1 MENEKDICL
10 LLGQLDGK
18 IDQIIRDQVR
28 VESMI
33 VKNEDPISR
42 LDRDRAIMYGAAA
55 VLAFI
60 GSGLMWI
67 ISHFIKGM

>member
-1 MENEKDICL
+1 MTEHQDVYL

-18 IDQIIRDQVR
+18 MDRLIEEQVR
-28 VESMI
+28 LE
-33 VKNEDPISR
+33 KTLFRNQER
-42 LDRDRAIMYGAAA
+42 LNKLERDRAIMYGAAT

-60 GSGLMWI
+60 GSGIMWI

>member
-1 MENEKDICL
+1 MTENQDVYL

-18 IDQIIRDQVR
+18 MDRLIEEQVR
-28 VESMI
+28 LE
-33 VKNEDPISR
+33 KTLFRNQER
-42 LDRDRAIMYGAAA
+42 LNKLEQDRAIMYGAAA

-60 GSGLMWI
+60 GSGVMWI

>member
-1 MENEKDICL
+1 MTENQDVYL

-18 IDQIIRDQVR
+18 MDRLIEEQVR
-28 VESMI
+28 LE
-33 VKNEDPISR
+33 KTLFRNQER
-42 LDRDRAIMYGAAA
+42 LNKLERDRAIMYGAAT

-60 GSGLMWI
+60 GSGIMWI

>member
-1 MENEKDICL
+1 MQNEQDICL
-10 LLGQLDGK
+10 LLGQLDVK

-28 VESMI
+28 VETMI
-33 VKNEDPISR
+33 VKNEDRISR
-42 LDRDRAIMYGAAA
+42 LERDRAIMYGAAA

-67 ISHFIKGM
+67 ISHFVKGM

>member
-1 MENEKDICL
+1 MTEHQDVYL

-18 IDQIIRDQVR
+18 MDRLIEEQVR
-28 VESMI
+28 LE
-33 VKNEDPISR
+33 KTLFRNQER
-42 LDRDRAIMYGAAA
+42 LNKLERDRAIMYGAAA

-60 GSGLMWI
+60 GSGVMWI

>member
-1 MENEKDICL
+1 MTENQDVYL

-18 IDQIIRDQVR
+18 MDRLIEEQVR
-28 VESMI
+28 LE
-33 VKNEDPISR
+33 KTLFRNQER
-42 LDRDRAIMYGAAA
+42 LNKLERDRAIMYGAAA

-60 GSGLMWI
+60 GSGVMWI

>member
-1 MENEKDICL
+1 MTEHQDVYL

-18 IDQIIRDQVR
+18 MDRLIEEQVR
-28 VESMI
+28 LE
-33 VKNEDPISR
+33 KTLFRNQER
-42 LDRDRAIMYGAAA
+42 LNKLEQDRAIMYGAAA

-60 GSGLMWI
+60 GSGVMWI

>member
-1 MENEKDICL
+1 MENEQDICL

-28 VESMI
+28 VENMI
-33 VKNEDPISR
+33 IKNEDRVNR
-42 LDRDRAIMYGAAA
+42 LERDRAVMYGAAA